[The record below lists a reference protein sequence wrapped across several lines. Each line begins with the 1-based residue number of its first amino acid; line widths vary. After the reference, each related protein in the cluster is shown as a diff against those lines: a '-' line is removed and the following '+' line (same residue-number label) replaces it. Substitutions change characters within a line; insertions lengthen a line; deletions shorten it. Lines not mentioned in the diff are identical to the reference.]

1 MNTTNPRRNSEGYC
15 DLTVYNA
22 LNRIQPE
29 EYRKTHTYR
38 PLVYICSP
46 FAGDI
51 ECNINNARRY
61 CAFAVRQGTIP
72 IAPHLLFP
80 QFLDDSDPEDRK
92 LGLLFG
98 KILLDRCEEVWTFG
112 GRVTTGMAAEL
123 ERAKRRGIP
132 IKYYDAGCREVMP

>member
-1 MNTTNPRRNSEGYC
+1 MSRNPKLNSEGYL
-15 DLTVYNA
+15 DLTAYNA
-22 LNRIQPE
+22 LTAIACE
-29 EYRKTHTYR
+29 ERQAQRQYR
-38 PLVYICSP
+38 PIVYICSP
-46 FAGDI
+46 FTGDI
-51 ECNINNARRY
+51 ERNVDNARRY

-98 KILLDRCEEVWTFG
+98 KILLDRCEAVWRFG
-112 GRVTTGMAAEL
+112 GTVSTGMVAEL

-132 IKYYDAGCREVMP
+132 IKHYDTDCKEVTP